1 MKKSRIS
8 LQRKIWAKIR
18 CWQSMYNLSD
28 MQLASALTVAERT
41 LRNYD
46 KDAGSLSL
54 EKIDNFLSFFGI
66 EIDDLLRL

>member
-28 MQLASALTVAERT
+28 TQLASALTVAERT